1 MFRILWNK
9 KGQSI
14 LEYVIILTAIILGVV
29 AAATLFQTKVETMIN
44 TAGTKIDK
52 IDLK

>member
-1 MFRILWNK
+1 MFGILLNK

-29 AAATLFQTKVETMIN
+29 AAAATFQSKVGTMIG
-44 TAGTKIDK
+44 TAGTKIGS